1 MSRSAALRLATDI
14 AAQFRY
20 LPDDVA
26 AEKIATH
33 IRMFW
38 DPRMRAQLREL
49 VADGGTDLDPLVV
62 EAAGRVDAG

>member
-1 MSRSAALRLATDI
+1 VSGTAALRLATDI

-26 AEKIATH
+26 VEKIATH

-38 DPRMRAQLREL
+38 DPRMRAQLAEL
-49 VADGGTDLDPLVV
+49 VADGGADLDPLVV
-62 EAAGRVDAG
+62 RAAGQVEAG

>member
-1 MSRSAALRLATDI
+1 MSSAAALRLATDI

-26 AEKIATH
+26 AEKVATH

-38 DPRMRAQLREL
+38 DPRMRAQLHEL
-49 VADGGTDLDPLVV
+49 VAGAGAELDPLVV
-62 EAAGRVDAG
+62 KAAGLVDAD